1 MSGRPPRKRER
12 PNRFVPGQG
21 KVAPGTVGVGK
32 KRKRSNA
39 VASAPRGVLPKRKD
53 KLIPLLIPLISRV
66 TSDVDLQHFL
76 ISIYDETSNDEYTKS
91 MFGGET
97 EDEAKR
103 KIAVH
108 VDLFSKK
115 LYRGSQPQMSFT
127 LKGDDM
133 INLAYLMY
141 LDMLHDETIKKD
153 MTFKTFCKENIEISV
168 KVPAP
173 TNNDKK
179 ATKMEKKT
187 QRSPVYI
194 LFGTGLKPKE
204 TDFIK
209 TIQSV
214 VGKDKA
220 EASIKANLPSIYPD
234 ILKKET
240 TIRKDQVSSRILT
253 PGHNMFLSVDQED
266 EKATVTL
273 DIQRTKYQLSNGTEG
288 KIMYPLV
295 SVANLMD
302 PGRDMLI
309 ESAKE
314 DSKYFM
320 LGLNNRDIRSRLTWN
335 YKQPKFT
342 INHDNGSTTIG
353 AYYTNEAR
361 ITNNPN
367 KNRKTK
373 RGYAYLI
380 KNKKGEYRF
389 PSNMTKAKAQ
399 TGSTGEKIAKFLGD
413 FLQALTVVSYIKNND
428 NPNYHYCLATGDAM
442 LANNFIFLC
451 SRSGVSPNLW
461 MATSTK
467 QVSKVYGEMIE
478 YIRIVKPAPT
488 EVMNA
493 PNASEGT
500 GNKNQEASSGNNR
513 TEGGGNTNNKNNRG
527 ILRRI
532 FGGNKKPANS
542 GTVNKKPVNNSAV
555 NKKPVN
561 NNRNVRR
568 MNVNNASS
576 VAGSSRGSVSRNNN
590 NNNVTSNNQRGQ
602 RINVTRNNQRG
613 QRINVTRNNQRGQR
627 INVTRNNQ
635 RGQKI
640 NVTRNNGTT
649 KNIPNPRKV
658 QFIKNLNKFTS
669 LSQRFK
675 RGYIQNFNN
684 GINANKLLREAKNE
698 NNKLKIAATSIRKE
712 SLRKPNPE
720 GRMTMFGFRK

>member
-1 MSGRPPRKRER
+1 MSDRPPRTR
-12 PNRFVPGQG
+12 
-21 KVAPGTVGVGK
+21 AP
-32 KRKRSNA
+32 
-39 VASAPRGVLPKRKD
+39 PKRLQNEQAAEAAATRTATRRRTVKSNTT
-53 KLIPLLIPLISRV
+53 KPKTVARNGTLPRIKGTLISRLIPLISQV
-66 TSDVDLQHFL
+66 TNDVDLQNFL

-153 MTFKTFCKENIEISV
+153 MTFQTFCKENINVSV

-179 ATKMEKKT
+179 ATKMEKKI
-187 QRSPVYI
+187 QKSPVYI
-194 LFGTGLKPKE
+194 LFGRDLEAKE

-209 TIQSV
+209 KIQSV
-214 VGKDKA
+214 VRKDKA
-220 EASIKANLPSIYPD
+220 EASIKANLPSIYPN
-234 ILKKET
+234 ILKKEM

-335 YKQPKFT
+335 YKQPEFT

-361 ITNNPN
+361 ITNNAN

-380 KNKKGEYRF
+380 KNNKSEYRF
-389 PSNMTKAKAQ
+389 PSNMSKAKAQ
-399 TGSTGEKIAKFLGD
+399 TGSTGEKVAKFLGD
-413 FLQALTVVSYIKNND
+413 FLQALTVVSYIKNNN
-428 NPNYHYCLATGDAM
+428 NPKYHYCLATGDAM

-467 QVSKVYGEMIE
+467 QVSKVYGKMIE
-478 YIRIVKPAPT
+478 HIRIVKPAPT
-488 EVMNA
+488 EVINAMGMN
-493 PNASEGT
+493 EGT
-500 GNKNQEASSGNNR
+500 GNKNQEATSGNNR
-513 TEGGGNTNNKNNRG
+513 SNSNNRQRNVTPVRMG
-527 ILRRI
+527 ARASTYAPSGTPAASNNNRSEGSGNSTGFLGGL
-532 FGGNKKPANS
+532 FGGNKKQNANS
-542 GTVNKKPVNNSAV
+542 NSTRSPKAVSNNNKQLSAKRVNRNALIQKLKKKNLPNFVVNGLIRSYDNKKRTANQIIRDANNFGQTFKMGQTAQRV
-555 NKKPVN
+555 GTL
-561 NNRNVRR
+561 RR
-568 MNVNNASS
+568 
-576 VAGSSRGSVSRNNN
+576 R
-590 NNNVTSNNQRGQ
+590 
-602 RINVTRNNQRG
+602 
-613 QRINVTRNNQRGQR
+613 
-627 INVTRNNQ
+627 
-635 RGQKI
+635 
-640 NVTRNNGTT
+640 
-649 KNIPNPRKV
+649 
-658 QFIKNLNKFTS
+658 
-669 LSQRFK
+669 
-675 RGYIQNFNN
+675 
-684 GINANKLLREAKNE
+684 
-698 NNKLKIAATSIRKE
+698 
-712 SLRKPNPE
+712 
-720 GRMTMFGFRK
+720 

>member
-1 MSGRPPRKRER
+1 MSGRSQRTRVPVKRFQNEQAANAVAAAKRLQNRRTAAATRPKTVKPR
-12 PNRFVPGQG
+12 
-21 KVAPGTVGVGK
+21 T
-32 KRKRSNA
+32 A
-39 VASAPRGVLPKRKD
+39 VASAPRGVLPKGKD
-53 KLIPLLIPLISRV
+53 KLIPRLIPLISQV

-91 MFGGET
+91 LFGGKTKE
-97 EDEAKR
+97 EAKQ
-103 KIAVH
+103 KIKVH
-108 VDLFSKK
+108 VDLFSEK
-115 LYRGSQPQMSFT
+115 LYRGSTPQMTFN

-153 MTFKTFCKENIEISV
+153 MTFQTFCKENIEISV

-173 TNNDKK
+173 TEKDKK
-179 ATKMEKKT
+179 KTKKVKT
-187 QRSPVYI
+187 TQKSPVYL

-220 EASIKANLPSIYPD
+220 EASIKANLPSIYPT
-234 ILKKET
+234 ILKEEI
-240 TIRKDQVSSRILT
+240 TIRQDQVNADILT
-253 PGHNMFLSVDQED
+253 PGHNMFLCVDQED

-273 DIQRTKYQLSNGTEG
+273 DIQRTKYKLRNGIEA

-302 PGRDMLI
+302 PGKNMLI
-309 ESAKE
+309 QSAKE

-361 ITNNPN
+361 ITNNAN

-380 KNKKGEYRF
+380 KNNKSEYRF
-389 PSNMTKAKAQ
+389 PSNMSKAKAQ
-399 TGSTGEKIAKFLGD
+399 TGSTGEKVAKFLGD
-413 FLQALTVVSYIKNND
+413 FLQALTVVSYIKNNN
-428 NPNYHYCLATGDAM
+428 NPKYHYCLATGDAM

-467 QVSKVYGEMIE
+467 QVSKVYGKMIE
-478 YIRIVKPAPT
+478 HIRIVKPAPT

-493 PNASEGT
+493 PNASEG
-500 GNKNQEASSGNNR
+500 S
-513 TEGGGNTNNKNNRG
+513 GNTNEEATSGSNRSARSNKRG
-527 ILRRI
+527 IIGRI
-532 FGGNKKPANS
+532 FGKASNVNNKPANN
-542 GTVNKKPVNNSAV
+542 GTRRMNVNKPANNGTRRMNV
-555 NKKPVN
+555 NKPAN
-561 NNRNVRR
+561 NGTRR

-602 RINVTRNNQRG
+602 KRVRNNNA
-613 QRINVTRNNQRGQR
+613 NVNQPPAK
-627 INVTRNNQ
+627 
-635 RGQKI
+635 KI
-640 NVTRNNGTT
+640 NVTRNRLIEYL
-649 KNIPNPRKV
+649 KK
-658 QFIKNLNKFTS
+658 KNLPNFVVNGLIRSYDNKKRTANQIIRDANNFGQTFKMGQTA
-669 LSQRFK
+669 QRV
-675 RGYIQNFNN
+675 GT
-684 GINANKLLREAKNE
+684 LR
-698 NNKLKIAATSIRKE
+698 R
-712 SLRKPNPE
+712 R
-720 GRMTMFGFRK
+720 

>member
-1 MSGRPPRKRER
+1 MSDRPPRTR
-12 PNRFVPGQG
+12 
-21 KVAPGTVGVGK
+21 AP
-32 KRKRSNA
+32 
-39 VASAPRGVLPKRKD
+39 PKRLQNEQAAEAAATRTATRRRTVKSNTT
-53 KLIPLLIPLISRV
+53 KPKTVARNGTLPRIKGTLISRLIPLISQV
-66 TSDVDLQHFL
+66 TNDVDLQNFL

-153 MTFKTFCKENIEISV
+153 MTFQTFCKENINVSV

-179 ATKMEKKT
+179 ATKMEKKI
-187 QRSPVYI
+187 QKSPVYI
-194 LFGTGLKPKE
+194 LFGRDLEAKE

-209 TIQSV
+209 KIQSV

-220 EASIKANLPSIYPD
+220 EASIKANLPSIYPN
-234 ILKKET
+234 ILKKEM

-335 YKQPKFT
+335 YKQPEFT

-361 ITNNPN
+361 ITNNAN

-380 KNKKGEYRF
+380 KNNKSEYRF
-389 PSNMTKAKAQ
+389 PSNMSKAKAQ
-399 TGSTGEKIAKFLGD
+399 TGSTGEKVAKFLGD
-413 FLQALTVVSYIKNND
+413 FLQALTVVSYIKNNN
-428 NPNYHYCLATGDAM
+428 NPKYHYCLATGDAM

-467 QVSKVYGEMIE
+467 QVSKVYGKMIE
-478 YIRIVKPAPT
+478 HIRIVKPAPT
-488 EVMNA
+488 EVRNALGMN
-493 PNASEGT
+493 EGT
-500 GNKNQEASSGNNR
+500 GNKNQEATSGNNR
-513 TEGGGNTNNKNNRG
+513 SNSNNRQRNVTPVRMG
-527 ILRRI
+527 ARASTYAPSGTPAASNNNRSEGSGNSTGFLGGL
-532 FGGNKKPANS
+532 FGGNKKQNANS
-542 GTVNKKPVNNSAV
+542 NSTRSPKAVSNNNKQLSAKRVNRNALIQKLKKKNLPNFVVNGLIRSYDNKKRTANQIIRDANNFGQTFKMGQTAQRV
-555 NKKPVN
+555 GTL
-561 NNRNVRR
+561 RR
-568 MNVNNASS
+568 
-576 VAGSSRGSVSRNNN
+576 R
-590 NNNVTSNNQRGQ
+590 
-602 RINVTRNNQRG
+602 
-613 QRINVTRNNQRGQR
+613 
-627 INVTRNNQ
+627 
-635 RGQKI
+635 
-640 NVTRNNGTT
+640 
-649 KNIPNPRKV
+649 
-658 QFIKNLNKFTS
+658 
-669 LSQRFK
+669 
-675 RGYIQNFNN
+675 
-684 GINANKLLREAKNE
+684 
-698 NNKLKIAATSIRKE
+698 
-712 SLRKPNPE
+712 
-720 GRMTMFGFRK
+720 